1 MANKFFK
8 YLCFIFIFCITF
20 NVYALE
26 EDELNNENILTE
38 YIMDDNEIQ
47 NNNENT
53 QSEYIMY
60 NNAYS
65 DNEYKYIIED
75 DADLLSESQRAILID
90 EMAPLSK
97 YGNIIFKTINENNST
112 TKSYASN
119 YYHNNFGTESGT
131 VFLIDMDNR
140 EIYIFSDGNNYTYI
154 TSDKAYSI
162 TDNVYRYASDGNYYE
177 CARKAFSQ
185 IKDVLEGRKI
195 SEPMRYIS
203 NAFIAITL
211 ASFINFF
218 IVMFHSKIK
227 TSKDKEIISNCKINF
242 EIGEIGAHKTGT
254 KRVYSPQSDGGS
266 SGGGGGGGG
275 SSGGGGGH
283 GF

>member
-1 MANKFFK
+1 
-8 YLCFIFIFCITF
+8 
-20 NVYALE
+20 
-26 EDELNNENILTE
+26 
-38 YIMDDNEIQ
+38 
-47 NNNENT
+47 
-53 QSEYIMY
+53 
-60 NNAYS
+60 
-65 DNEYKYIIED
+65 
-75 DADLLSESQRAILID
+75 
-90 EMAPLSK
+90 
-97 YGNIIFKTINENNST
+97 
-112 TKSYASN
+112 
-119 YYHNNFGTESGT
+119 
-131 VFLIDMDNR
+131 MDNR
-140 EIYIFSDGNNYTYI
+140 EIYIFSDGNNYRYI

-185 IKDVLEGRKI
+185 IRDVLEGRKI

-227 TSKDKEIISNCKINF
+227 TSKEKEIISNCKINF